1 VKECVKGTKE
11 DSKIV
16 MAGFS
21 QGALMT
27 RAAIKKLPAE
37 VMKKVSAV
45 VLWGDPGM
53 SQRRVASKLYIA
65 NNVQQNVPIPR
76 SSRLFLLPTA
86 PAFQVQE
93 TKSRLSVT
101 LWTRSATILM

>member
-1 VKECVKGTKE
+1 LQRVKQVNSAVKECVKGTKE

-53 SQRRVASKLYIA
+53 FSEACCIEALY
-65 NNVQQNVPIPR
+65 
-76 SSRLFLLPTA
+76 S
-86 PAFQVQE
+86 
-93 TKSRLSVT
+93 
-101 LWTRSATILM
+101 